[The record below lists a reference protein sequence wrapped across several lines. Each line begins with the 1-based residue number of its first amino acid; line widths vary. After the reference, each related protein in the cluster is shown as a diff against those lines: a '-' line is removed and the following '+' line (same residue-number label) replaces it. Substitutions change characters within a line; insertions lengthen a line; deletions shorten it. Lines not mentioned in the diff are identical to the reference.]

1 MSMVVMHS
9 EVPIDPAFR
18 EAAMELM
25 AWMAAES
32 RAENGVIDYRVT
44 ADIEDPNTLRI
55 IEQYEDDEAARSH
68 ESSEHLEAFQEKM
81 EPYLAGEAVLHRFAV
96 TEKTTLPGP

>member
-68 ESSEHLEAFQEKM
+68 ESSEHLDEFQERIG
-81 EPYLAGEAVLHRFAV
+81 PCLADDATLYRFDV
-96 TEKTTLPGP
+96 VEKTKQPGP